1 MVAVQHGKLDWEVA
15 LHWLPLTP
23 GKARSL
29 LHCLNKLGCPFF
41 IGILQCPSHPF
52 AACPLWAICHG
63 HETIHEGTKAN
74 GPAILLGGCVFCSY
88 DGSIRC
94 FSWLDVPPPPKP
106 GLIHSAYCLK
116 TDCLVSGTERWVP
129 NSSISWCDWCSGK
142 DFAAV
147 CTPPHFTRT
156 KNPQFVSLYV
166 QQINTQSF
174 SEARDP

>member
-94 FSWLDVPPPPKP
+94 FSWLDVPPPPQTWTDPFSLLFKNW
-106 GLIHSAYCLK
+106 LLSLRNREMSAQLLYFLMW
-116 TDCLVSGTERWVP
+116 LMFRERF
-129 NSSISWCDWCSGK
+129 CCSLH
-142 DFAAV
+142 
-147 CTPPHFTRT
+147 PS
-156 KNPQFVSLYV
+156 SLY
-166 QQINTQSF
+166 T
-174 SEARDP
+174 D